1 MIKLSIP
8 DFKNLHYLSVGHE
21 TYRKVE
27 VKSRG
32 IIHKFQISSQTFC
45 KYFFVFI
52 DDVDGKRSI
61 FTVFYMQTIYGQ
73 KLSKPPMP
81 GMHQ

>member
-8 DFKNLHYLSVGHE
+8 DLKNLHYLSVGHE

-32 IIHKFQISSQTFC
+32 IIHNFQTFC
-45 KYFFVFI
+45 KYFGGFS

-61 FTVFYMQTIYGQ
+61 FYCF
-73 KLSKPPMP
+73 
-81 GMHQ
+81 